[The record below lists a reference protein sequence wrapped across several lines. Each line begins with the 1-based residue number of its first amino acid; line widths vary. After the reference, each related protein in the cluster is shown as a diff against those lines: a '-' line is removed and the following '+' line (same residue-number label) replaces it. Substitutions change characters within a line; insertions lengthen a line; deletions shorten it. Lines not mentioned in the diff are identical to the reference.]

1 MLHPHR
7 GLLKDLMEEDM
18 VCPVCF
24 PKKKIVEG
32 SNVSALLLL
41 PGGLFFFYYTTF
53 TSVVFQNVMQL
64 PVMTTAAC
72 ALENGGDGFDVCVLL
87 LENYKKYG

>member
-1 MLHPHR
+1 VSCL
-7 GLLKDLMEEDM
+7 
-18 VCPVCF
+18 F
-24 PKKKIVEG
+24 SKKKIVEG
-32 SNVSALLLL
+32 SHDGVFVCSKPMRDRSNVSALLLL